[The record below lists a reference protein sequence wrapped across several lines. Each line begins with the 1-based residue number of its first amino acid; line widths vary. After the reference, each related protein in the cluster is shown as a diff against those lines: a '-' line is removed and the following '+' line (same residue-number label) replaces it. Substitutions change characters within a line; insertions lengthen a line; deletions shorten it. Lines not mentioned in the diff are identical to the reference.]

1 MKILL
6 IIMLISLFIAFAWD
20 NLPIVKPSV
29 HFLLTPLEWM
39 LNWNFLMGMIIIT
52 FFINLA
58 QTLVHKYTTNQE
70 ELKKMKDDQK
80 KFQEEMKQ
88 LKNQP
93 DKMLELQKK
102 QWETLPKSFSLSMQS
117 AVYTIIP
124 LILFFRWFN
133 DFFTILNNPKIF
145 LGLGWIGTYIL
156 FSIVFSIIL
165 KKILKVH

>member
-1 MKILL
+1 
-6 IIMLISLFIAFAWD
+6 MLASLFIAGAW
-20 NLPIVKPSV
+20 NTLPIIKTSV
-29 HFLLTPLEWM
+29 HFLLTPLGWI
-39 LNWNFLMGMIIIT
+39 LNWNVLFGMIIIT

-70 ELKKMKDDQK
+70 ELKKLRDDQK

-102 QWETLPKSFSLSMQS
+102 QFKNFPKSFSLSMQS

-133 DFFTILNNPKIF
+133 DFFTELNSPKVF
-145 LGLGWIGTYIL
+145 LGLGWIGTYII

-165 KKILKVH
+165 KKVLKVH